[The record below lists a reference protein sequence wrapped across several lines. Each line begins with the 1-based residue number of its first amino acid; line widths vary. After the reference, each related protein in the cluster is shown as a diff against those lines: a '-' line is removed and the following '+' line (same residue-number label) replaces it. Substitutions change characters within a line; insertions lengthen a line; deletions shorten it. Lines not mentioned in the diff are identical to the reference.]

1 MGGLS
6 VEGLLPNRYNSKRI
20 GLLTRRSGICIVR
33 SVRFNLLVDVIIAG
47 LVFYF
52 TRRSSWLEGYQA
64 GEQDAQDHA
73 ERAGDHFY
81 DQVKEG
87 W

>member
-1 MGGLS
+1 MIF
-6 VEGLLPNRYNSKRI
+6 YN
-20 GLLTRRSGICIVR
+20 G
-33 SVRFNLLVDVIIAG
+33 FNLLVDVIIAG

-81 DQVKEG
+81 DQVQEG